1 MYGFHA
7 VIPQRGIDGFSTRKV
22 QARRIFLCARKES
35 LHPTRDTF
43 RVMPKSSVADSAK
56 AIADMID
63 TGTDLTWRY
72 LLPNRKDLSAS
83 ATLVLNRV
91 NQEGPLRLTALAAA
105 EDTSQPAMTQLVQRM
120 ERQGLLDRLSDP
132 EDGRAALVAISDAG
146 RKLWERRTDGRRERL
161 ANLLAELTPEDAQ
174 TLLLAAHVAMPIL
187 RKLAEI
193 AGSQAPSAESP
204 R

>member
-1 MYGFHA
+1 VLSAQGKCALAAYRP
-7 VIPQRGIDGFSTRKV
+7 VSGI
-22 QARRIFLCARKES
+22 EN
-35 LHPTRDTF
+35 LHPMRDIF
-43 RVMPKSSVADSAK
+43 SVMPKSPVADTAK

-72 LLPNRKDLSAS
+72 LLINRKDLSAS

-91 NQEGPLRLTALAAA
+91 NQEGPMRLTALAAA

-120 ERQGLLDRLSDP
+120 ERQGLLERLSDP
-132 EDGRAALVAISDAG
+132 EDGRAALVAISQAG
-146 RKLWERRTDGRRERL
+146 LDLWQRRTDGRRERL
-161 ANLLAELTPEDAQ
+161 ANLLGELSSDDAQ

-187 RKLAEI
+187 RKLVEI
-193 AGSQAPSAESP
+193 AGSQAASAEAP

>member
-1 MYGFHA
+1 
-7 VIPQRGIDGFSTRKV
+7 
-22 QARRIFLCARKES
+22 
-35 LHPTRDTF
+35 
-43 RVMPKSSVADSAK
+43 MPKSSVADTAK
-56 AIADMID
+56 TIADMID

-91 NQEGPLRLTALAAA
+91 NQEGPMRLTALAAA

-120 ERQGLLDRLSDP
+120 ERQGLLERLADP
-132 EDGRAALVAISDAG
+132 DDGRAALVAISEAG
-146 RKLWERRTDGRRERL
+146 LDVWQRRTDGRRERL
-161 ANLLAELTPEDAQ
+161 ANLLAELSPDDAQ

-187 RKLAEI
+187 RKLVEI
-193 AGSQAPSAESP
+193 AGSQPASAESP

>member
-1 MYGFHA
+1 MLSAQETPGSPHI
-7 VIPQRGIDGFSTRKV
+7 VRGRNKKI
-22 QARRIFLCARKES
+22 

-43 RVMPKSSVADSAK
+43 LLMPKSPVADTAK
-56 AIADMID
+56 TIADMID

-91 NQEGPLRLTALAAA
+91 NQEGPMRLTALATA

-120 ERQGLLDRLSDP
+120 ERQGLLERLSDP
-132 EDGRAALVAISDAG
+132 EDGRAALVAISEAG
-146 RKLWERRTDGRRERL
+146 RKLWDQRTGGRRERL
-161 ANLLAELTPEDAQ
+161 ANLLADLTPEDTQ

-187 RKLAEI
+187 RELVAI
-193 AGSQAPSAESP
+193 AASQTASAGSPG
-204 R
+204 